1 MIWLIP
7 ANPAAT
13 LSGMD
18 WLPYILIGTGVVVSF
33 AGVMRWMLRDVRA
46 DLGGRI
52 DRPERHVDRVDA
64 RMDRLETRM
73 DGRMDRLET
82 RLDSLAADLRTVSDR
97 LARIE
102 GAAGGP
108 WPGRTPPP
116 RPLRSQPSRRT
127 ISA

>member
-1 MIWLIP
+1 M
-7 ANPAAT
+7 
-13 LSGMD
+13 
-18 WLPYILIGTGVVVSF
+18 VVSF

-108 WPGRTPPP
+108 WP
-116 RPLRSQPSRRT
+116 RPDTATAAPSQPAFATNNFRLTRQARSLTVLDPYPQSFRM
-127 ISA
+127 SHPW